1 MSENSKSE
9 KKIVKGLQENSQT
22 VAPLHVPTPRPKRPV
37 GEPSTQGIS
46 NSDEKK

>member
-9 KKIVKGLQENSQT
+9 RKVVKGLQENSQT
-22 VAPLHVPTPRPKRPV
+22 VAPLHVPPPRPKRPV
-37 GEPSTQGIS
+37 VEPSAQGTS